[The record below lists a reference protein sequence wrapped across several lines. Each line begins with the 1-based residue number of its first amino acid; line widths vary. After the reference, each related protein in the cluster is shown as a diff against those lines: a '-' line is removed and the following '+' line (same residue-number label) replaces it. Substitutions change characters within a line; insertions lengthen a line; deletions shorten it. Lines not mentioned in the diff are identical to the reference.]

1 MITLY
6 SCCARQDNVVPLTLT
21 LEDTVDE
28 VALVEAAIGPLV
40 APTAIF
46 LSLVVL
52 ALEADLAL
60 LPRFGA
66 HPVLMVV
73 QPVTF
78 VRAALRVYEYA
89 PTISHAVFPL
99 ALIHAAIGL
108 NHAPEPLHL
117 PLDELALVL
126 GPVRPN

>member
-6 SCCARQDNVVPLTLT
+6 SCCAWQDNAVPLTLT
-21 LEDTVDE
+21 LEHTVDE

-40 APTAIF
+40 AAAAVF
-46 LSLVVL
+46 LPLVVL

-73 QPVTF
+73 HPVTF
-78 VRAALRVYEYA
+78 VGAAL
-89 PTISHAVFPL
+89 
-99 ALIHAAIGL
+99 
-108 NHAPEPLHL
+108 
-117 PLDELALVL
+117 
-126 GPVRPN
+126 